1 MGIAVLIASSVVLG
15 LLCVAAALCAATGV
29 RRVPTGHVGLVYRQ
43 IGRSRRA
50 DPFRVRVHGAVG
62 PQATTLKADRIY
74 FRPFPF
80 YKVTYVQ
87 QTYVPPGTIGVVV
100 AKEGAPPPARPLCGH
115 VDSDH
120 FQDGRAFLLNG
131 GQMGRQQCVLHG
143 GALYDINPWIFDVI
157 TTENIGEGKYDLV
170 AEQLKEITVREG
182 TTGVVIALDGEPPD
196 DGEKSVGPRVPGH
209 LNFQHPWEFLAG
221 GGHRGAQEE
230 PLSHGVYAINPW
242 FARIVFIPTRVL
254 VLDWRK
260 KGDKP
265 AGNFDAALDRITVNI
280 EGHRLS
286 TDMSQI
292 IRIPATAAPALV
304 GAFGETERD
313 VLGVGSGTD
322 LGPVQRFVRRVLGR
336 TVESFFQNT
345 ASEYAV
351 LDFLENHNEVC
362 LELEGQVRQALA
374 EWDVEAVRVTMN
386 EFEPVDAEINEFR
399 RKLQQ
404 ERDRARY
411 LDRRKQNIA
420 IEAEVEKVATAIA
433 RDRDKVAT
441 AELEDQIRLLGA
453 DRVSFERLVQNLVN
467 MDVPE
472 FIGTDT
478 AALLNMPLPA
488 VGRLIDKYF
497 SGSEHGTG
505 ALVDEGGSAAAEQLP
520 SADVPAAP
528 ASSAATSGRTS
539 RVRGLNS
546 TVDRAA
552 RESAS
557 GTAADAGRVRGI
569 QNFREQRDSAEPKRS
584 GTGDA

>member
-1 MGIAVLIASSVVLG
+1 MGIAVLIASSVLLG
-15 LLCVAAALCAATGV
+15 LLCLVAALCAATGV

-43 IGRSRRA
+43 IGRGERA
-50 DPFRVRVHGAVG
+50 DPFRVRIHGAVG
-62 PQATTLKADRIY
+62 PQASTLKADHIY

-80 YKVTYVQ
+80 YKVTYVR

-100 AKEGAPPPARPLCGH
+100 AKEGAPPPARPLCRH

-120 FQDGRAFLLNG
+120 FQDGRSFLLNG
-131 GQMGRQQCVLHG
+131 GQMGRQPGVLHG
-143 GALYDINPWIFDVI
+143 GALYDINPWIFEVT
-157 TTENIGEGKYDLV
+157 TTENIGAGEHDLA
-170 AEQLKEITVREG
+170 AENLKEITVREG
-182 TTGVVIALDGEPPD
+182 TTGVVIALDGASPA
-196 DGEKSVGPRVPGH
+196 DGEKTVGPRVPGH
-209 LNFQHPWEFLAG
+209 QSFQHPSEFLAG
-221 GGHRGAQEE
+221 GGLRGAQEE
-230 PLSHGVYAINPW
+230 TLSHGVYAINPW

-313 VLGVGSGTD
+313 VPGVGSGTD
-322 LGPVQRFVRRVLGR
+322 LGPVQRFVKRVLGR

-345 ASEYAV
+345 ASEYQV
-351 LDFLENHNEVC
+351 IDFLENHNEVC

-386 EFEPVDAEINEFR
+386 EFEPVDAEIDRFR
-399 RKLQQ
+399 REIAW
-404 ERDRARY
+404 ERDRPRV
-411 LDRRKQNIA
+411 LNSRVTNIG
-420 IEAEVEKVATAIA
+420 IEARIEEVTTAIA
-433 RDRDKVAT
+433 RDRGKVAT

-453 DRVSFERLVQNLVN
+453 DRVSFERLVQSLVN

-497 SGSEHGTG
+497 SDSGQGTG
-505 ALVDEGGSAAAEQLP
+505 ALLGQGVSAAAEQLP
-520 SADVPAAP
+520 SGSAAQSC
-528 ASSAATSGRTS
+528 AQESSAEVSNRSS
-539 RVRGLNS
+539 RVRGLSS
-546 TVDRAA
+546 TVDRGESGN
-552 RESAS
+552 ESAAE
-557 GTAADAGRVRGI
+557 TGRVRGI
-569 QNFREQRDSAEPKRS
+569 RKFREQRDSAAPKRS
-584 GTGDA
+584 GTDDA